1 MDYPRKSC
9 LSRHHGMTSLMIA
22 ARDGDLQT
30 VQYLLNQNVNV
41 DLQDDRGYTAL
52 LYACRD
58 GYNQI
63 VRLLLDAG
71 ANPTLSTKFGYCPLI
86 CASQNGF
93 SAIVSM
99 LLQFVD
105 VNIQDIDGMSPLILA
120 CKNNHVDTVRVLLEH
135 GADYSLY
142 DNTGHTAVMYAVDFS
157 NFPMLSLFQQFHIPL
172 YYTIQSMNI
181 SAIYVAGVRKQR
193 MLAKFLLLNED
204 NIYDWFESI
213 TMFPNSI
220 TEYFIEDV
228 IYSMK
233 TYLLDEE
240 TIQFDSL
247 LIEYLSQSLLT
258 LLNEY
263 SGCAT
268 TGSLSGLVEVCI
280 WCLRVYKHLYSENL
294 PQSILYLFTKIEKII
309 NHCSYVY
316 LSFHSP
322 SLSSKQ
328 VKLLFSFMEIYCL
341 GMDDACVRCCSTK
354 LNVRLNSFMNL
365 NKNFIQ

>member
-1 MDYPRKSC
+1 
-9 LSRHHGMTSLMIA
+9 
-22 ARDGDLQT
+22 
-30 VQYLLNQNVNV
+30 
-41 DLQDDRGYTAL
+41 
-52 LYACRD
+52 
-58 GYNQI
+58 
-63 VRLLLDAG
+63 
-71 ANPTLSTKFGYCPLI
+71 
-86 CASQNGF
+86 
-93 SAIVSM
+93 
-99 LLQFVD
+99 
-105 VNIQDIDGMSPLILA
+105 
-120 CKNNHVDTVRVLLEH
+120 
-135 GADYSLY
+135 
-142 DNTGHTAVMYAVDFS
+142 
-157 NFPMLSLFQQFHIPL
+157 
-172 YYTIQSMNI
+172 MNI

-204 NIYDWFESI
+204 NVCDWFESI

-280 WCLRVYKHLYSENL
+280 WCLRVYKHLYCENL

-309 NHCSYVY
+309 NHCSYIY